1 MIVIIA
7 GVSGSGKSTVGAM
20 LAGRLGWAFEDG
32 DSLHP
37 AANIE
42 KMSHGVPLTDEDRGP
57 WLRAIGEWMDA
68 QARAGQSAVI
78 ACSAL
83 KRAYR
88 ETLLAGR
95 QDVQI
100 AFLTVDHDVVAH
112 RLAVRHAHF
121 FDRRLLDSQFADLE
135 PSAPDEQFVAAV
147 PASSG
152 GPANVV
158 SEIIGRL
165 GLEDEASGP
174 DGRSSPK
181 PTRQPDV

>member
-1 MIVIIA
+1 
-7 GVSGSGKSTVGAM
+7 M

-42 KMSHGVPLTDEDRGP
+42 KMSRGVPLTDEDRGP
-57 WLRAIGEWMDA
+57 WLRAIGKWMDA
-68 QARAGQSAVI
+68 QDEAGQSAVI

-88 ETLLAGR
+88 DTLLAGR
-95 QDVQI
+95 QGVEI
-100 AFLTVDHDVVAH
+100 AFLTVDQDVVAH

-135 PSAPDEQFVAAV
+135 PPAPDEQSVETV
-147 PASSG
+147 PASTG

-158 SEIIGRL
+158 SEIIDRL

-174 DGRSSPK
+174 DGQRSAERVRK
-181 PTRQPDV
+181 PDV